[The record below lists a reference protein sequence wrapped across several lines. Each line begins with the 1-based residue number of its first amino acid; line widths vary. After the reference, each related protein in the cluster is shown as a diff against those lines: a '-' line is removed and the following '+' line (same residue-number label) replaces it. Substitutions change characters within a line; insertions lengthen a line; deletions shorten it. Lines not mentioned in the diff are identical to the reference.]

1 MPSLL
6 CASLICYYS
15 TLRRTLHS
23 THLKLA
29 EEPVLPPSI
38 ALKLIL
44 VTDALMMEMILDT
57 KERERMKRL
66 HLMRKTKRR

>member
-1 MPSLL
+1 
-6 CASLICYYS
+6 
-15 TLRRTLHS
+15 
-23 THLKLA
+23 LKLA